1 MIAVFV
7 SKNEN
12 EFRKYAAGLSIKDK
26 ESARIKYGGELWDLY
41 SYKLPS
47 IDKTV
52 CGATETAF
60 EGPKSLIN
68 RMHGAH
74 TAANVKSDTIKILY
88 SAHTRN
94 EEDDYDYVIICGS
107 KIKDKTRDG
116 KFDKKSVDEFL
127 GAVKTTVTR
136 AFSDSV
142 ELKDIKLF
150 VHWGFGDNLIDT
162 YEIPFQAKCD
172 EIAKSHGFDRLSAYA
187 LSSRRS
193 HLFDVSRIKIS
204 LPKTCDELVELEN
217 RFRNA
222 QVDKAFSHCAA
233 KHDWDVS
240 DAKEEIIDR
249 LVRFADRVLKS
260 SLDTKTKKELL
271 KSVAKAKNE
280 KFKNAKY
287 TSDETATFFA
297 KILNKEV
304 FNG

>member
-7 SKNEN
+7 SKNET
-12 EFRKYAAGLSIKDK
+12 EFRKYAAGLSVRDK
-26 ESARIKYGGELWDLY
+26 ERARMKYGGELWDSY

-47 IDKTV
+47 MDKTV
-52 CGATETAF
+52 CGAAETAS
-60 EGPKSLIN
+60 EGPKSLKG
-68 RMHGAH
+68 RMRGPH
-74 TAANVKSDTIKILY
+74 TAANVNSGTNTILY

-94 EEDDYDYVIICGS
+94 EEDDYNYVILCGS
-107 KIKDKTRDG
+107 KIKDKARDG

-127 GAVKTTVTR
+127 GAVKTTVMR
-136 AFSDSV
+136 AFSDRV

-172 EIAKSHGFDRLSAYA
+172 EIAKSHGFDGLSAYA

-193 HLFDVSRIKIS
+193 HLFDVSRTKIS

-233 KHDWDVS
+233 KHDWNAS
-240 DAKEEIIDR
+240 KAKEEIIDR

-260 SLDTKTKKELL
+260 SLGTKTKEELL

-287 TSDETATFFA
+287 TSDETAAFFA
-297 KILNKEV
+297 KVLNKEV